1 MLLLLSEGQLVK
13 LVLEGGY
20 GEVGLGG
27 LDSLGA
33 GVGGGGGGGVV
44 KVVAKIFVV
53 E

>member
-1 MLLLLSEGQLVK
+1 MLLLLSEGQLVE
-13 LVLEGGY
+13 LVLEGGD

-27 LDSLGA
+27 LDGLGA
-33 GVGGGGGGGVV
+33 GGGGGVV